1 MTFLRPMVASCDTR
15 GARVEETERGRAGR
29 DGIVRARLV
38 WSVCVIDDSRACGP
52 TVRLGAIQRLLQA
65 LAHDDGHRS
74 LARGFAANEERNVV
88 LAEIYD
94 RAVEHER
101 ARGEIE
107 GFLTSNL
114 ERDEGAAGESSRG
127 QKSNKRR
134 ASAVLDGRR
143 RRCRRRV
150 RIMSPH
156 GL

>member
-1 MTFLRPMVASCDTR
+1 MVPSCDTR
-15 GARVEETERGRAGR
+15 GARVEETDR
-29 DGIVRARLV
+29 DGLGETASRSGGVVR
-38 WSVCVIDDSRACGP
+38 VCDDDSRACGQ

-65 LAHDDGHRS
+65 LAHDDGQRS

-114 ERDEGAAGESSRG
+114 KRDEGAAVSLREGRN
-127 QKSNKRR
+127 QTN
-134 ASAVLDGRR
+134 AGRR
-143 RRCRRRV
+143 RCSTV
-150 RIMSPH
+150 VVVVVASE
-156 GL
+156 